1 MSYGKL
7 DFVSHQFP
15 EPSNGEIN
23 DSIAQ
28 IENEVSVSAAQ
39 RRRVFPRAA
48 LVGLAVGLLAVG
60 FRVALE
66 AAHSVQIAVVAYCHH
81 FGMAGLFLSGLFS
94 AFMAG
99 AGVYL
104 VQRFAPE
111 AAGSG
116 IPHLQ
121 AVLHGW
127 KKLNPRRVIPVKFLG
142 GILSI
147 GAGLGLGRE
156 GPTVQMGGAI
166 AQVIAR
172 RTGAH
177 PDETRALLAAGA
189 GAGLAAAFNAPL
201 AGMIFVL
208 EEIQR
213 DFSPLIFTAGF
224 VACIVGNI
232 VAHVLVGTDA
242 AFHTVSP
249 HLPSSASLPLFALLG
264 GLAGVVGVLFNRS
277 LMGTLKFVDSRPRL
291 NNPKGLATLGALAGF
306 AVGAIG
312 FFEPHWIGSG
322 HHLAELA
329 LNGKL
334 LLAIIPFLFLLRFAI
349 SIGSYATGAAGG
361 IFAPLLGL
369 GALLGLG
376 FAEVCVLLL
385 PHGLVDPRAFAIVG
399 MAAFFTA
406 IVRAPLTAIV
416 LIAEM
421 TGGYELLL
429 PLLTASFASYCAA
442 EWLRDLPIYESLLER
457 SMGKNSPDRIV
468 AH

>member
-1 MSYGKL
+1 
-7 DFVSHQFP
+7 VSHA
-15 EPSNGEIN
+15 SNKSEN
-23 DSIAQ
+23 EATAASIAQ
-28 IENEVSVSAAQ
+28 VEQELGEAAAQ

-48 LVGLAVGLLAVG
+48 LVGLLVGLAAVA
-60 FRVALE
+60 FRFTLDQAQ
-66 AAHSVQIAVVAYCHH
+66 AARIVLTAYAHH
-81 FGMAGLFLSGLFS
+81 FGSFGFLPCAVVS
-94 AFMAG
+94 AVVAG

-104 VQRFAPE
+104 VQRVAPE

-127 KKLNPRRVIPVKFLG
+127 KTLEPLRVLPVKFVG
-142 GILSI
+142 GAMAI

-156 GPTVQMGGAI
+156 GPSVQMGGAI
-166 AQVIAR
+166 AQIVAR
-172 RTGAH
+172 KTGAYA
-177 PDETRALLAAGA
+177 DETRALLAAGA

-213 DFSPLIFTAGF
+213 DFSPLVFAAGF
-224 VACIVGNI
+224 VACIVGDI
-232 VAHVLVGTDA
+232 VTRVLMGTEA
-242 AFHTVSP
+242 AFHIVSP
-249 HLPSSASLPLFALLG
+249 DAPPNAVLPLFAILG
-264 GLAGVVGVLFNRS
+264 LVAGLVGIFFNRA
-277 LMGTLKFVDSRPRL
+277 LMGSLAFVDARPYL
-291 NNPKGLATLGALAGF
+291 NNPRGLALLAALAGF
-306 AVGAIG
+306 VVGAIG
-312 FFEPHWIGSG
+312 YFEPHWVGSG
-322 HHLAELA
+322 HHLAELT

-334 LLAIIPFLFLLRFAI
+334 LLAIIPFLFLLRFVV

-376 FAEVCVLLL
+376 FAQSCVHFL
-385 PHGLVDPRAFAIVG
+385 PVGLIEPRAFAIVG

-406 IVRAPLTAIV
+406 IVRAPLTGIV

-429 PLLTASFASYCAA
+429 PLSTACFTSYCVA
-442 EWLRDLPIYESLLER
+442 EWLRDLPIYEALLER
-457 SMGKNSPDRIV
+457 SLRKPVSQTPTTV
-468 AH
+468 A